1 MARTLF
7 WIDHAWRRAHVEQ
20 GHHVGGGL
28 GLEVGRLEAIYTIH
42 LFEVTSAI
50 LGVVVGATEGLGVE
64 QSDVAVDGARFQH
77 GATFLGNVATAVRA
91 PVGYFRLATI
101 GGVFDLLI
109 FLAKGLVLHGL
120 GTWHVRMIV
129 ERKRG
134 TTHETNP
141 T

>member
-28 GLEVGRLEAIYTIH
+28 GLEVGRLETIYTIH
-42 LFEVTSAI
+42 HFVVTSAI
-50 LGVVVGATEGLGVE
+50 LGVVVGAAEGLGVE
-64 QSDVAVDGARFQH
+64 QRDVTTVDGARFQH
-77 GATFLGNVATAVRA
+77 GATFLGIVATVVRA

-101 GGVFDLLI
+101 GGALI
-109 FLAKGLVLHGL
+109 FLAKGLVSHGQ

>member
-42 LFEVTSAI
+42 HFVVTSAI
-50 LGVVVGATEGLGVE
+50 LGVVVGAAEGLGVE
-64 QSDVAVDGARFQH
+64 QRDVAVDGARFQH
-77 GATFLGNVATAVRA
+77 GATFLGIVATAVRA
-91 PVGYFRLATI
+91 PVGYCCLATI
-101 GGVFDLLI
+101 AAMI
-109 FLAKGLVLHGL
+109 FLAIGLVSRGHD
-120 GTWHVRMIV
+120 TWHVRMIV

>member
-42 LFEVTSAI
+42 HFVVTSAI
-50 LGVVVGATEGLGVE
+50 LGVVVGAAEGLGVE
-64 QSDVAVDGARFQH
+64 QRDVAVDGARFQH
-77 GATFLGNVATAVRA
+77 GATFLGIVATAVRA
-91 PVGYFRLATI
+91 PVGCCCLVTI
-101 GGVFDLLI
+101 AAMI
-109 FLAKGLVLHGL
+109 FLAKGLVSHGQ

>member
-42 LFEVTSAI
+42 HFVVTSAI
-50 LGVVVGATEGLGVE
+50 LGVVVGAAEGLGVE
-64 QSDVAVDGARFQH
+64 QRDVAVDGARFQH
-77 GATFLGNVATAVRA
+77 GATFLGIVATAVRA
-91 PVGYFRLATI
+91 PVGYFRLATKA
-101 GGVFDLLI
+101 DTMI
-109 FLAKGLVLHGL
+109 FLAIGLVLRGHD
-120 GTWHVRMIV
+120 TWHVRIIV

>member
-28 GLEVGRLEAIYTIH
+28 GLEVGRLDAIYTIH
-42 LFEVTSAI
+42 LFVVTSAI

-64 QSDVAVDGARFQH
+64 HRDVVAVDGARFQH
-77 GATFLGNVATAVRA
+77 GATFLGIVATAVRA
-91 PVGYFRLATI
+91 PVGYCCLATI
-101 GGVFDLLI
+101 ARYMI
-109 FLAKGLVLHGL
+109 FLAIGLVLHGQ

>member
-28 GLEVGRLEAIYTIH
+28 GLEVGRLVAFYTIH
-42 LFEVTSAI
+42 LFVVTSAI

-64 QSDVAVDGARFQH
+64 HRDVVAVDGARFQR
-77 GATFLGNVATAVRA
+77 GAAFLGKVATAPRA
-91 PVGYFRLATI
+91 PVCYCCLATI
-101 GGVFDLLI
+101 AAMI

>member
-42 LFEVTSAI
+42 HFVVTSAI
-50 LGVVVGATEGLGVE
+50 LGVVVGAAEGLGVE
-64 QSDVAVDGARFQH
+64 HRDVVAVDGARFKH
-77 GATFLGNVATAVRA
+77 GATFLGIVATAVRA

-101 GGVFDLLI
+101 GGALI
-109 FLAKGLVLHGL
+109 FLAKGLVSHGQ

>member
-1 MARTLF
+1 MARILA
-7 WIDHAWRRAHVEQ
+7 WIDHAWRRAEVEQ

-42 LFEVTSAI
+42 LCPVSSAI
-50 LGVVVGATEGLGVE
+50 LGVVVGVAEGLGVE
-64 QSDVAVDGARFQH
+64 HRDVVAVDGARFQR
-77 GATFLGNVATAVRA
+77 GAAFLGIVATAVRA
-91 PVGYFRLATI
+91 PVGYCCLPTI
-101 GGVFDLLI
+101 AAII
-109 FLAKGLVLHGL
+109 FLAIGLVSRGHD
-120 GTWHVRMIV
+120 TWHVRIIV